1 MSPMTSPT
9 NMPSTPINPQ
19 VQHYMLS
26 QYPPHPQPLHSPH
39 MVPPMPI
46 YSEVH
51 HILPQYPHPSY
62 QQFPHPQPPHQ
73 QLTVIN
79 HHYYIHPQP
88 FIQHGQMPNM
98 LVQQSSFPYSLHGH
112 NQIMPTPLLHPAS
125 DPNVDL
131 SLTIPKERLI
141 LTQDETSQPP
151 NPSYQPSKF
160 QLNIR
165 YLGEGCTLLV
175 LEGLILTLTY
185 IFWNLRCST
194 TVAVV

>member
-1 MSPMTSPT
+1 MTSPT

-19 VQHYMLS
+19 VQHYMLP
-26 QYPPHPQPLHSPH
+26 QYPPHPQPPHSPH
-39 MVPPMPI
+39 MVPPVPI

-62 QQFPHPQPPHQ
+62 QQLPHPQPPHQ

-88 FIQHGQMPNM
+88 SIQHGQMPNM
-98 LVQQSSFPYSLHGH
+98 PVQQPSFHYPLHGH

-151 NPSYQPSKF
+151 NQSPQPSKF
-160 QLNIR
+160 QLNNIK
-165 YLGEGCTLLV
+165 YLGEGEGLLLV
-175 LEGLILTLTY
+175 LEGLLLILL
-185 IFWNLRCST
+185 IFSGI
-194 TVAVV
+194 